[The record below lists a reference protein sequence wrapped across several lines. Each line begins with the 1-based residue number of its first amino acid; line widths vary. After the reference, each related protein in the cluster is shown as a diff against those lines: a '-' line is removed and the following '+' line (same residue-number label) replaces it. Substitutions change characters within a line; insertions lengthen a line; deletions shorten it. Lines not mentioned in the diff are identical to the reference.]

1 LRAVHWLSLPTAL
14 VATHLVANVVWIG
27 ALLSVAL
34 LVGRAPWMA
43 DPAEVGMLARRL
55 YARLAVPAFL
65 GSVATGL
72 ARFLLNPQAYIHL
85 AWLHAKLALASVK
98 GCSVKLLSKEN
109 FGIGN
114 IIEIWFAGNQVRL
127 TRYRGCSQVHIEL
140 VDASC
145 KRSVKYKDVY
155 GVAFP
160 ISKHSV
166 TA

>member
-1 LRAVHWLSLPTAL
+1 MHWLSLPTAL

-72 ARFLLNPQAYIHL
+72 ARILLNPQAYVHL
-85 AWLHAKLALASVK
+85 AWLHAKLALAVVVVVLHFIIGARAEKVAS
-98 GCSVKLLSKEN
+98 GNARAGRGASLL
-109 FGIGN
+109 GALA
-114 IIEIWFAGNQVRL
+114 FACAAGAVVL
-127 TRYRGCSQVHIEL
+127 
-140 VDASC
+140 
-145 KRSVKYKDVY
+145 
-155 GVAFP
+155 GVAKALP
-160 ISKHSV
+160 
-166 TA
+166 